1 MTISATLAPSLSA
14 GTRRRRVLS
23 WLFYGGLLLLMAAIL
38 TTLLGRLLPAEL
50 ARRIGFNS
58 EGYTLAVVLAGWIQ
72 FVRPKLTRATRWQV
86 TLVAAAACLALALA
100 LYTSALPSQFKT
112 LNETFFALSL
122 ILPYV
127 TLPRPLR
134 RWPPMASVGLL
145 VAVLVGVASSPA
157 QSPVVLLAETVAA
170 LILVPLA
177 FDVVDRG
184 ILEPTARTVSGLR
197 YCWYAVLVVVPL
209 LVVLLGTEARSGGGF
224 ADVLEYLGRVHEAV
238 IGILLV
244 QLYFA
249 VGLGRTGGQRQARR

>member
-1 MTISATLAPSLSA
+1 
-14 GTRRRRVLS
+14 VLS

-86 TLVAAAACLALALA
+86 TLVAAACLALALA

-134 RWPPMASVGLL
+134 RWPPMASAGLL
-145 VAVLVGVASSPA
+145 VAVLVGVASSPGA
-157 QSPVVLLAETVAA
+157 VAGGVA
-170 LILVPLA
+170 RRDGRRADPGAAGLRCRR
-177 FDVVDRG
+177 RG
-184 ILEPTARTVSGLR
+184 ILEPTARTVSGLC
-197 YCWYAVLVVVPL
+197 YC
-209 LVVLLGTEARSGGGF
+209 
-224 ADVLEYLGRVHEAV
+224 
-238 IGILLV
+238 
-244 QLYFA
+244 
-249 VGLGRTGGQRQARR
+249 

>member
-86 TLVAAAACLALALA
+86 TLVAAACLALALA

-134 RWPPMASVGLL
+134 RWPPMASAGLL

>member
-1 MTISATLAPSLSA
+1 VAWR
-14 GTRRRRVLS
+14 TR
-23 WLFYGGLLLLMAAIL
+23 
-38 TTLLGRLLPAEL
+38 E
-50 ARRIGFNS
+50 
-58 EGYTLAVVLAGWIQ
+58 

-209 LVVLLGTEARSGGGF
+209 LVVLLGTEARSGGWLCRRAGVPR
-224 ADVLEYLGRVHEAV
+224 AGARGGHRDPARPAVL
-238 IGILLV
+238 
-244 QLYFA
+244 
-249 VGLGRTGGQRQARR
+249 RRRAGANRRAAAG

>member
-86 TLVAAAACLALALA
+86 TLVAAACLALALA